1 MSQVDIHAESNRII
15 GAYVAKQEAKAKASA
30 YDILVEAS
38 EAAEAAVR
46 ACRPTPIVVGT
57 PTTTFGNKI
66 DETKETWFIEGG
78 VCGFASV
85 VIKPARGKFVALL
98 KKRGIG
104 HAGYYGGYSVS
115 SWEFAPSIRRDQSY
129 ERACA
134 AAAGAAKVLQ
144 SYGINAYVDSR
155 ID

>member
-1 MSQVDIHAESNRII
+1 MTTAI
-15 GAYVAKQEAKAKASA
+15 KTKSA

-38 EAAEAAVR
+38 EAAEAAVK
-46 ACRPTPIVVGT
+46 ACTPQAIIVGSPSTPLGNDVDPTQQ
-57 PTTTFGNKI
+57 
-66 DETKETWFIEGG
+66 TWFIEGG

-85 VIKPARGKFVALL
+85 VIKPARGSIVAEL
-98 KKRGIG
+98 KKRKIG
-104 HAGYYGGYSVS
+104 SAHYGGGYSFS
-115 SWEFAPSIRRDQSY
+115 SWQLAPSIRRDQSY

-134 AAAGAAKVLQ
+134 AAKGAVEVLR

>member
-1 MSQVDIHAESNRII
+1 MSATAEK
-15 GAYVAKQEAKAKASA
+15 VKTA

-46 ACRPTPIVVGT
+46 ACRPTPIVVGEAI
-57 PTTTFGNKI
+57 GLSNEI
-66 DETKETWFIEGG
+66 DESKPTYFIEGG

-85 VIKPARGKFVALL
+85 VIKPARGKFVAEL
-98 KKRGIG
+98 KKRKIG
-104 HAGYYGGYSVS
+104 YVGYYGGYSAS

-134 AAAGAAKVLQ
+134 AAAGAVKVLQ

>member
-1 MSQVDIHAESNRII
+1 MSQVIQ
-15 GAYVAKQEAKAKASA
+15 KQKSA

-38 EAAEAAVR
+38 ESAEQAVK

-57 PTTTFGNKI
+57 PTTFLGNQI
-66 DETKETWFIEGG
+66 DESKPTYFIEGG

-104 HAGYYGGYSVS
+104 GAHYYGGYSVS
-115 SWEFAPSIRRDQSY
+115 SWEFAPSIRQDQSY

-134 AAAGAAKVLQ
+134 AAKGAVEVLR

>member
-1 MSQVDIHAESNRII
+1 MTQVKEK
-15 GAYVAKQEAKAKASA
+15 VKSA

-38 EAAEAAVR
+38 EAAEAAVK
-46 ACRPTPIVVGT
+46 ACRPTPIVVGS
-57 PTTTFGNKI
+57 PTTPFGNEI
-66 DETKETWFIEGG
+66 DETKETWFVEGG

-85 VIKPARGKFVALL
+85 VIKPARGKFVAEL
-98 KKRGIG
+98 KKRKIG
-104 HAGYYGGYSVS
+104 YAGYYGGHSVS
-115 SWEFAPSIRRDQSY
+115 SWEFAPSIRQDQSY

-134 AAAGAAKVLQ
+134 AAAGAVKVLQ

>member
-1 MSQVDIHAESNRII
+1 MSQVKEKI
-15 GAYVAKQEAKAKASA
+15 KSA

-38 EAAEAAVR
+38 EAAEAAVK
-46 ACRPTPIVVGT
+46 ACRPTPIVVGSPST
-57 PTTTFGNKI
+57 PLGN
-66 DETKETWFIEGG
+66 DVDPTQQTWFIEGG

-85 VIKPARGKFVALL
+85 VIKPARGKFVAEL
-98 KKRGIG
+98 KKRKIG
-104 HAGYYGGYSVS
+104 YVGYYGGYSAS
-115 SWEFAPSIRRDQSY
+115 SWEFAPSIRQDQSY

-134 AAAGAAKVLQ
+134 AAKGAVEVLK

>member
-1 MSQVDIHAESNRII
+1 MSAAAV
-15 GAYVAKQEAKAKASA
+15 KAKAA
-30 YDILVEAS
+30 YEIYVEAS

-46 ACRPTPIVVGT
+46 ACRPTPMVVGSATT
-57 PTTTFGNKI
+57 PFGNVI
-66 DETKETWFIEGG
+66 DETKETWFVEGG

-85 VIKPARGKFVALL
+85 VIKPARGSLVALL
-98 KKRGIG
+98 KQRNVGRKS
-104 HAGYYGGYSVS
+104 YYGGWDVA

-134 AAAGAAKVLQ
+134 AAGAAAAVLR
-144 SYGINAYVDSR
+144 SYGINAGVDAR

>member
-1 MSQVDIHAESNRII
+1 MSQVIQ
-15 GAYVAKQEAKAKASA
+15 KQKSA
-30 YDILVEAS
+30 YDILVEVS
-38 EAAEAAVR
+38 EAAEAAVK

-57 PTTTFGNKI
+57 PTTFFGNEI
-66 DETKETWFIEGG
+66 DESKPTYFIEGG

-85 VIKPARGKFVALL
+85 VIKPARGSIVAEL
-98 KKRGIG
+98 KKRKIG
-104 HAGYYGGYSVS
+104 SAHYGGGYSFS
-115 SWEFAPSIRRDQSY
+115 SWQLAPSIRQDQSY

-134 AAAGAAKVLQ
+134 AAKGAVEVLK

>member
-1 MSQVDIHAESNRII
+1 MTTAEK
-15 GAYVAKQEAKAKASA
+15 VKSA

-46 ACRPTPIVVGT
+46 ACRPTPMVVGT
-57 PTTTFGNKI
+57 PTTFFGNEI
-66 DETKETWFIEGG
+66 DKSKPTYFIEGG

-85 VIKPARGKFVALL
+85 VIKPARGKFVAEL

-104 HAGYYGGYSVS
+104 SAHYYGGYAAS

-134 AAAGAAKVLQ
+134 AAEGAAKVLQ

>member
-1 MSQVDIHAESNRII
+1 MTTVFTPPT
-15 GAYVAKQEAKAKASA
+15 A
-30 YDILVEAS
+30 YDILVKAS

-46 ACRPTPIVVGT
+46 ACQPRPIIVGEAI
-57 PTTTFGNKI
+57 GLSNEI
-66 DETKETWFIEGG
+66 DESKPTYFIEGG

-85 VIKPARGKFVALL
+85 VIKPARGKLVAEL

-104 HAGYYGGYSVS
+104 SAHYYGGYAVS

-134 AAAGAAKVLQ
+134 AAAGAVKVLQ

>member
-1 MSQVDIHAESNRII
+1 MTTAV
-15 GAYVAKQEAKAKASA
+15 KTKSA

-38 EAAEAAVR
+38 EAAEAAVK
-46 ACRPTPIVVGT
+46 ACRPTPMIVGSPST
-57 PTTTFGNKI
+57 PLGN
-66 DETKETWFIEGG
+66 DVDPTQQTWFVEGG

-85 VIKPARGKFVALL
+85 LIKPARGKFVAEL
-98 KKRGIG
+98 KKRKIG
-104 HAGYYGGYSVS
+104 SVGYYGGYSVS
-115 SWEFAPSIRRDQSY
+115 SWQFAPSIRRDQSY

-134 AAAGAAKVLQ
+134 AAEGAAKVLQ